1 MPTIETTEQN
11 FQSDVVESATP
22 VLVDFWAPWCN
33 PCRLVA
39 PVLEEI
45 SEQLG
50 DKLAIVKLNTDEHP
64 AVAQQYGVTGLPTLH
79 LYVNGELVKKVVG
92 ALPKQKLLAEIEP
105 HLPA

>member
-1 MPTIETTEQN
+1 MATTETTEEN
-11 FQSDVVESATP
+11 FYADVIQSTTP

-33 PCRLVA
+33 PCRMIA

-45 SEQLG
+45 SEQYG
-50 DKLAIVKLNTDEHP
+50 DKLKIVKLNTDDHP

-79 LYVNGELVKKVVG
+79 LYVGGEQVKSVIG
-92 ALPKQKLLAEIEP
+92 AQPKQKLLAEIEP

>member
-1 MPTIETTEQN
+1 MSATETTEQN
-11 FQSDVVESATP
+11 FHDDVIASTTP

-39 PVLEEI
+39 PVLDEI
-45 SEQLG
+45 SDQLG
-50 DKLAIVKLNTDEHP
+50 DKLSIVKLNTDEHP

-79 LYVNGELVKKVVG
+79 LYVDGELVKKVIG